1 MSHAVLL
8 THSQLSGVH
17 GAYDSGRI
25 SGIFIPNRGDIS
37 GGVMA
42 LSGQGLLIYTEGES

>member
-37 GGVMA
+37 GGVMEIGRA
-42 LSGQGLLIYTEGES
+42 HV